1 MSDPLIYSCDHY
13 VVLEPGKEEK
23 LLSADQTLLWICSW
37 LETIEEMPE
46 DLKCQPSI
54 ELAAK
59 RLLETACDLEWK
71 RGFILRWFA
80 VRLDPP
86 ES

>member
-1 MSDPLIYSCDHY
+1 MSDPLIHSCDDY
-13 VVLEPGKEEK
+13 VVLEPGKAEK
-23 LLSADQTLLWICSW
+23 FLSADQTLLWLQSW
-37 LETIEEMPE
+37 LESIEEMPE

-59 RLLETACDLEWK
+59 RLLETACDLEWE

-86 ES
+86 DS